1 MKETVARQVIETM
14 TSTKSG
20 FIGIFIANVSVW
32 WMDYGSALVA
42 AATGI
47 CGLIYIILMTRIKWQ
62 EYRINKHQIQDIIAK
77 EKANLN
83 KIDSD

>member
-1 MKETVARQVIETM
+1 MSNTARQMVEVA

-20 FIGIFIANVSVW
+20 FIGIFIANVSAW

-47 CGLIYIILMTRIKWQ
+47 CGLIYIILMIRIKWQ
-62 EYRINKHQIQDIIAK
+62 EYRINKNQIQDIIDK
-77 EKANLN
+77 EQDKLN
-83 KIDSD
+83 NG